1 MFLLKAP
8 LSSCFGCHVAPDVQ
22 AKRLER
28 KEAGLLDTPDDPV
41 RSSLAVLSV
50 HNKTSQQQQPATAA
64 AGAFALARPKRKAAG
79 NPGKENAGGLE
90 VFVDDEFKGDRAGT
104 KASLVTPASGLWN
117 KLGGFEQNR

>member
-1 MFLLKAP
+1 MLCP
-8 LSSCFGCHVAPDVQ
+8 SSPYVQ

-28 KEAGLLDTPDDPV
+28 KEAGLLDAPDDPV

-50 HNKTSQQQQPATAA
+50 LNKTSQQQPA

-90 VFVDDEFKGDRAGT
+90 VFVDDEFEGGRGGT
-104 KASLVTPASGLWN
+104 KTSMVTPASGLWN